1 MTRKTKNFIEGVKA
15 VIVCILVLIAVVGI
29 AWIKVDA
36 YGGNP
41 ECLFVRCVKVVP

>member
-1 MTRKTKNFIEGVKA
+1 MRKTKTILDGVKA
-15 VIVCILVLIAVVGI
+15 VVACTLVFIAAVSI

-36 YGGNP
+36 YGGHP